1 VPQIEMSLEQE
12 IAIAATLNGQPL
24 HASVPAHLLLVD
36 FLRDTLSLTGTK
48 VGCETGQ
55 CGACTVL
62 LDGVS
67 VKGCTVLAAQ
77 IDGSEV
83 VTIEGLALTGVMT
96 PLQNAMSEFHG
107 VQCGFCTPG
116 MVLSLTDLLRRDPS
130 PDKQEIR
137 RWMDGNLCRCG
148 VYQNA
153 VRAVLSL
160 AEKSSGEKSPAEKAE

>member
-1 VPQIEMSLEQE
+1 MGTEQATMSLEQD
-12 IAIAATLNGQPL
+12 IQISAKVNGHPL
-24 HASVPAHLLLVD
+24 DTFVPGHVLLAD
-36 FLRDTLSLTGTK
+36 YLRETMGLTGTK

-55 CGACTVL
+55 CGACTIL

-67 VKGCTVLAAQ
+67 VKSCTVLAAQ

-83 VTIEGLALTGVMT
+83 VTIEGLASTGVMT
-96 PLQNAMSEFHG
+96 PLQSAMSEYHG

-116 MVLSLTDLLRRDPS
+116 MILSLTDLLQRNPAPHKD
-130 PDKQEIR
+130 EIR

-160 AEKSSGEKSPAEKAE
+160 AVKAE

>member
-1 VPQIEMSLEQE
+1 MTSTQQETMSLQDIE
-12 IAIAATLNGQPL
+12 IRAKVNGHPL
-24 HASVPAHLLLVD
+24 DTSVPAHVLLAD
-36 FLRDTLSLTGTK
+36 FLRETMALTGTK

-67 VKGCTVLAAQ
+67 VQSCTVLAAQ

-83 VTIEGLALTGVMT
+83 VTIEGLSTSGAMT
-96 PLQNAMSEFHG
+96 PLQNAMSEYHG

-116 MVLSLTDLLRRDPS
+116 MILSLTDLLRRNPS
-130 PDKQEIR
+130 PGKDEIR

-160 AEKSSGEKSPAEKAE
+160 VKAG

>member
-1 VPQIEMSLEQE
+1 MTSTEQAAMSLQQDVG
-12 IAIAATLNGQPL
+12 IRAKVNGHPL
-24 HASVPAHLLLVD
+24 DTSVPAHVLLAD
-36 FLRDTLSLTGTK
+36 FLRETMGLTGTK

-55 CGACTVL
+55 CGACTIL

-67 VKGCTVLAAQ
+67 VKSCTVLAAQ

-83 VTIEGLALTGVMT
+83 VTIEGLAHTGVMT

-116 MVLSLTDLLRRDPS
+116 MILSLTDLLQRNPTPGKD
-130 PDKQEIR
+130 EIR

-160 AEKSSGEKSPAEKAE
+160 AVKAG